1 MDNYRAIIA
10 IVLCIA
16 VYLGWNT
23 LAEHMGWMPPTPV
36 QQTAV
41 VDDAASPNAS
51 KAATSGILLED
62 TAKTVPNF
70 VPAEGRDVIVDTP
83 YYTAVFHSGGGVLK
97 EFSLKKYPTTLDDS
111 AAPVQPVNLK
121 SDVVSPLGLLLNG
134 SPTWSTGQWK
144 SDSSDLTLKA
154 GEDGQIEFIGQVGD
168 IGISRKFTFD
178 ADNYTFNEQV
188 SLLPS
193 NTSGTARLGF
203 TVGAVPIGG
212 EGNSH
217 DQTRVA
223 YYTDKQSFHE
233 EASESTLE
241 SGLAVKEPLFWG
253 GVMSN
258 YFLVAGAPEDTDVNM
273 KARLQDSV
281 YRVAIEKSDLPLTP
295 GVASTYGFSYYIG
308 PKEKTHLEAA
318 PNFIDAALDYG
329 WFTIFSRPLVWL
341 LKFFYGY
348 VHNYGVAIIL
358 LTVMIKI
365 IFWPLSSKSYKSMEK
380 MKQLQP
386 MIAKLREKYA
396 DDKEKLNAETMQLY
410 KTYKVNPVGG
420 CLPIVVQIPVF
431 FGLYRALLY
440 SIELRHSSFISD
452 LPFTNIVWLADLSA
466 KDPLYIT
473 PLLMGATML
482 FQQWITPSSGDPT
495 QAKIM
500 MIMPIVF
507 TFIFMDFPSGLVLYW
522 LVNNVISIG
531 QQWFMLRKVKTT

>member
-10 IVLCIA
+10 VVLCVA
-16 VYLGWNT
+16 VYFGWNT
-23 LAEHMGWMPPTPV
+23 LAEHMGWMPPVPV
-36 QQTAV
+36 QQASVENPCGAPRKAPETA
-41 VDDAASPNAS
+41 AAGLTFEDS
-51 KAATSGILLED
+51 KT
-62 TAKTVPNF
+62 TPNF
-70 VPAEGRDVIVDTP
+70 TPAEGHDIKVDTP
-83 YYTAVFHSGGGVLK
+83 YYTAIFHSGGGILK
-97 EFSLKKYPTTLDDS
+97 EFSLKKYHTTLDPS
-111 AAPVQPVNLK
+111 SSPMQPVNLK

-144 SDSSDLTLKA
+144 SDSANLDLQS
-154 GEDGQIEFIGQVGD
+154 GQDGSIEFVGQVGD
-168 IGISRKFTFD
+168 ISVTRKFLFD
-178 ADNYTFNEQV
+178 ADTYAFKEQV
-188 SLLPS
+188 SLTPAT
-193 NTSGTARLGF
+193 TSGTARLGF

-212 EGNSH
+212 EDNKH

-223 YYTDKQSFHE
+223 YYTSKESFHE
-233 EASESTLE
+233 ETSSSTLE
-241 SGLAVKEPLFWG
+241 TGLAVKEDLFWG

-258 YFLVAGAPEDTDVNM
+258 YFLVAGAPEDTQVSM

-281 YRVAIEKSDLPLTP
+281 YRVAIEKPDVALTP
-295 GVASTYGFSYYIG
+295 GIASTYGFSYYIG
-308 PKEKTHLEAA
+308 PKEKVYLEAA
-318 PNFIDAALDYG
+318 PSHIAAALDYG

-348 VHNYGVAIIL
+348 VHNYGLAIIL

-365 IFWPLSSKSYKSMEK
+365 IFWPLSHKSYKSMEK
-380 MKQLQP
+380 MKQIQP
-386 MIAKLREKYA
+386 MVAKLREKYA

-410 KTYKVNPVGG
+410 KTYKVNPAGG
-420 CLPIVVQIPVF
+420 CLPIIVQIPVF

-440 SIELRHSSFISD
+440 SIELRHSSFITH
-452 LPFTNIVWLADLSA
+452 LPFTDIVWLADLSA
-466 KDPLYIT
+466 KDPLLIT

-482 FQQWITPSSGDPT
+482 FQQWITPSAGDPT

-507 TFIFMDFPSGLVLYW
+507 TFIFIDFPSGLVLYW